1 MVSGVL
7 TVHLN
12 DRFKWPAASST
23 TSAASLTL
31 MMMGGAHAHGSRW
44 RGKGRYSP
52 RRQRHSLEHENKVP
66 RSPLPTASWGR
77 QVTEDSARWW
87 VGQLHQST
95 ANRAGT
101 TELDDKDVE
110 YMDCAH
116 TTSRR
121 TTFGLRGSARRSHV
135 GNRRFHSRIPSLPA
149 SVIPGPGYYIWGQ
162 HRVPGGTPGTP
173 TGTSGAPTGRFRRNP
188 LTGGTLDG
196 GSVEQQVRRYDITV
210 DPYIEYLLSER
221 TTLQLD
227 YIYSSLNYD
236 NAGNTGLED
245 SQTNAVRLEV
255 RREVSER
262 DTARI
267 RMGAAHMDPDVSS
280 AVMPIR

>member
-1 MVSGVL
+1 
-7 TVHLN
+7 
-12 DRFKWPAASST
+12 
-23 TSAASLTL
+23 
-31 MMMGGAHAHGSRW
+31 
-44 RGKGRYSP
+44 
-52 RRQRHSLEHENKVP
+52 
-66 RSPLPTASWGR
+66 
-77 QVTEDSARWW
+77 
-87 VGQLHQST
+87 
-95 ANRAGT
+95 
-101 TELDDKDVE
+101 
-110 YMDCAH
+110 
-116 TTSRR
+116 
-121 TTFGLRGSARRSHV
+121 
-135 GNRRFHSRIPSLPA
+135 
-149 SVIPGPGYYIWGQ
+149 VIPGPGYYIWGQ